1 VSQVYR
7 LLSRTYKEANARTG
21 EEVSFRG
28 QTFRAVLAPIAPSFD
43 LTSGGFTQGGE
54 FSCQILVESLAT
66 PPHHGESL
74 IYRGRSY
81 SVSKKVNED
90 KSNTA
95 YLFTIAPGG
104 KL

>member
-1 VSQVYR
+1 MSQAFN
-7 LLSRTYKEANARTG
+7 LLARTYRAANALTG
-21 EEVSFRG
+21 EDVSFRG
-28 QTFRAVLAPIAPSFD
+28 QTLRAVLAPIAPSFD
-43 LTSGGFTQGGE
+43 LSSGGFTQGGE

-66 PPHHGESL
+66 PPRHGESL

-81 SVSKKVNED
+81 TVSKKVNED

-95 YLFTIAPGG
+95 YLFTIAPGS